1 MPTGSR
7 AEHEDPETVGP
18 ANFLAESLL
27 RLLRHGC
34 DVVREIREAN
44 QRVHEENNRRRAEAR
59 RLAEAQFQERE
70 ALILARGKQILDER
84 QARNTRLI
92 VELRDA
98 TSVEEMHRVADADI
112 SDRDAF
118 DLRVDALFDEAVP
131 SPVAAVVDIA
141 LEGPALG
148 LM

>member
-1 MPTGSR
+1 
-7 AEHEDPETVGP
+7 
-18 ANFLAESLL
+18 
-27 RLLRHGC
+27 
-34 DVVREIREAN
+34 
-44 QRVHEENNRRRAEAR
+44 
-59 RLAEAQFQERE
+59 
-70 ALILARGKQILDER
+70 
-84 QARNTRLI
+84 
-92 VELRDA
+92 
-98 TSVEEMHRVADADI
+98 MHRVADADI